1 MIVTVGTLIKDAMG
15 IINATEMDETPSAS
29 EMNTAI
35 RAANAMLGRWATQR
49 LLLRATTAIPF
60 NTVVGTAAYTI
71 GLSGATI
78 TANKPLSILS
88 GDVKDGTMHYPIV
101 AIPKDQLGS
110 LSDREVSQAMP
121 THVSYDPGAAQQTVQ
136 IGTITLYPVPNKVY
150 AVSLDAD
157 SYLTELVNLTDN
169 ITFEPVYYEAFI
181 YGLAVR
187 LFRRYSDD
195 KTPVPVDLA
204 KIAHDSLNNLRTLN
218 GVRMQ
223 MVTDLPGSGGGIYNA
238 LTDGYN

>member
-1 MIVTVGTLIKDAMG
+1 MIVTVGTMIQDAMG
-15 IINATEMDETPSAS
+15 LINATEMDETPSAS
-29 EMNTAI
+29 EMAKAL

-49 LLLRATTAIPF
+49 LLLRATTAVAF
-60 NTVVGTAAYTI
+60 NTVVGQETYTI

-78 TANKPLSILS
+78 TAAKPLSILS
-88 GDVKDGTMHYPIV
+88 GDVKDSMMHYPLV
-101 AIPKDQLGS
+101 AIPKDQLGAFG
-110 LSDREVSQAMP
+110 DREVSQAMP
-121 THVSYDPGAAQQTVQ
+121 THVSYDPGAAQQAVHT
-136 IGTITLYPVPNKVY
+136 GTITLYPVPNKVY
-150 AVSLDAD
+150 AVTLDAD
-157 SYLTELVNLTDN
+157 AYLTELVNLTDN
-169 ITFEPVYYEAFI
+169 ITFEPVYYEALL

-223 MVTDLPGSGGGIYNA
+223 MTTDLPGSGGGVYNA
-238 LTDGYN
+238 LTDSYQ